1 MPFRYQSVGAYKSS
15 VVEEVYSCFLNYLPF
30 IQSFFAA
37 AGFSPYSEATF
48 ITILDTFFHGLEYQL
63 QIINWKNFQ
72 NVKVQNG
79 FFYYL
84 LWAVL
89 LWWCRC
95 LFPSVEQLHQL
106 NEKRFQTTLERPL
119 SSLYPKGANCK
130 GEG

>member
-1 MPFRYQSVGAYKSS
+1 MPFRYQSVGAYWYKSS

-37 AGFSPYSEATF
+37 AGFRPYSEATF

-79 FFYYL
+79 FFL
-84 LWAVL
+84 ALTLGCVALVVPMSLSKRWAAASAK
-89 LWWCRC
+89 WKKISNNARTAA
-95 LFPSVEQLHQL
+95 E
-106 NEKRFQTTLERPL
+106 
-119 SSLYPKGANCK
+119 
-130 GEG
+130 